1 MRLIDADAAADK
13 IMRET
18 ENLADNLNMIGIALM
33 IGIAKMLQDEN
44 DFPTIETEV
53 RHGHWENI
61 PGMNNT
67 VFCSECLAAANK
79 ELAMKYK
86 GCPFCLAQMGGGADN
101 G

>member
-1 MRLIDADAAADK
+1 MRLIDADALKKDLS
-13 IMRET
+13 E
-18 ENLADNLNMIGIALM
+18 LNYDMALR
-33 IGIAKMLQDEN
+33 IVDTQ
-44 DFPTIETEV
+44 PTIKPEV
-53 RHGHWENI
+53 RHGRWEKI

-86 GCPFCLAQMGGGADN
+86 GCPFCLARMDGGGEN

>member
-1 MRLIDADAAADK
+1 MRLIDADALIRKICGNECGSVCDEECENAACNFYDY
-13 IMRET
+13 IMD
-18 ENLADNLNMIGIALM
+18 A
-33 IGIAKMLQDEN
+33 
-44 DFPTIETEV
+44 PTIEPEV

-67 VFCSECLAAANK
+67 VFCSECFAAANK

-86 GCPFCLAQMGGGADN
+86 GCPFCLARMDGGGEN